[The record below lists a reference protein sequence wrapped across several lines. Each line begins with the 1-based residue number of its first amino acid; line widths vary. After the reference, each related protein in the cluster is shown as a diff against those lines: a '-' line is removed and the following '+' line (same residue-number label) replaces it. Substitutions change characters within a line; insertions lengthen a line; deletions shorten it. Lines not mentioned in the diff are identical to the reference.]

1 MRLLVAILALFCAA
15 FSAPACADGSRLA
28 EILKRGILR
37 VGTTGDYRP
46 FTYLDKTSGAY
57 SGFDVDLA
65 HSLADALG
73 VKVEFVATSWPT
85 LAKDFDADLF
95 DIAMGGVSITLE
107 RAKKGLFSAPYLR
120 EGKTPIARCADKD
133 KYATLDAIDREG
145 VKVVVNPG
153 GTNERFD
160 RAHLKAA
167 AIVVHPDNTTIFDSL
182 ASGEGDV
189 MITDASETRYQQ
201 KLHPGVAVRDPPG
214 KAVRLCREGLLD
226 ADGSAAEGLR
236 RSVAAHGDR
245 ERDFCGGDEEVVGV
259 TPLPPSSRPCRSERE
274 RGALSLLRVEGRFR
288 ERIARRQSAHGTASG
303 KDEGDERADDKPNRR
318 RRPTPL

>member
-1 MRLLVAILALFCAA
+1 MRLVVAILALLCAA
-15 FSAPACADGSRLA
+15 FATPAWADGSRLA
-28 EILKRGILR
+28 EILNRGILR
-37 VGTTGDYRP
+37 VGATGDYRP

-57 SGFDVDLA
+57 SGLDVDLA

-85 LAKDFDADLF
+85 LAKDFDADHF

-133 KYATLDAIDREG
+133 KYATLDEIDREG

-160 RAHLKAA
+160 RGHLKAA
-167 AIVVHPDNTTIFDSL
+167 EIVVHGDNTTIFDSL
-182 ASGEGDV
+182 ASGDGDV

-201 KLHPGVAVRDPPG
+201 KLHPGVLCAIHPEKPFDFAEKAYWMPMDPPL
-214 KAVRLCREGLLD
+214 KAFVDQWLHMAIENGTF
-226 ADGSAAEGLR
+226 AAEMR
-236 RSVAAHGDR
+236 KWF
-245 ERDFCGGDEEVVGV
+245 E
-259 TPLPPSSRPCRSERE
+259 
-274 RGALSLLRVEGRFR
+274 
-288 ERIARRQSAHGTASG
+288 
-303 KDEGDERADDKPNRR
+303 
-318 RRPTPL
+318 

>member
-1 MRLLVAILALFCAA
+1 MRALALFIAA
-15 FSAPACADGSRLA
+15 LWVAIAAPAFADGSRLDA
-28 EILKRGILR
+28 ILERQVLR

-57 SGFDVDLA
+57 SGLDVDLA

-133 KYATLDAIDREG
+133 KYATLDEIDREG

-160 RAHLKAA
+160 RGHLKAA
-167 AIVVHPDNTTIFDSL
+167 AIVVHGDNTTNFDSL

-201 KLHPGVAVRDPPG
+201 KLHPGLLCAIHPEEPFDFAEKAYWMPMDPPLMAFVDQWLHMAIENG
-214 KAVRLCREGLLD
+214 TF
-226 ADGSAAEGLR
+226 AAE
-236 RSVAAHGDR
+236 AKKWF
-245 ERDFCGGDEEVVGV
+245 E
-259 TPLPPSSRPCRSERE
+259 
-274 RGALSLLRVEGRFR
+274 
-288 ERIARRQSAHGTASG
+288 
-303 KDEGDERADDKPNRR
+303 
-318 RRPTPL
+318 